1 MEDWR
6 LTGDLHRIRIQGP
19 NGASRELYFRDGTSD
34 FRCIEQIFGARHYS
48 TQHFARNSEL
58 LDFVRLRSA
67 DGRRPL
73 IVDAGANIGASA
85 VFFAMTYPTAKI
97 VAIEPEAKNF
107 ALLRQNTKGLDI
119 ECLNAGL
126 SSSQGR
132 LKVTDPGEEEW
143 GFRTEATH
151 DDSGIPSV
159 TIGDIYRQQCRS
171 GPAFPFIVK
180 IDIEGAEADVFA
192 RDTDWVNSTPMVI
205 IELHD
210 SLMPKQ
216 GTAAGFLKCIAGLPR
231 DFISVNENVFSIAHA
246 FE

>member
-1 MEDWR
+1 
-6 LTGDLHRIRIQGP
+6 LTGELHRIRLQAP
-19 NGASRELYFRDGTSD
+19 NGAFRDLYFRDGTSD

-48 TQHFARNSEL
+48 TQDFRRNSEL
-58 LDFVRLRSA
+58 LEFVRLRSA
-67 DGRRPL
+67 DGSRPL

-97 VAIEPEAKNF
+97 IAIEPEAKNF
-107 ALLRQNTKGLDI
+107 ALLLQNTKGLDV

-126 SSSQGR
+126 SSSPGR

-151 DDSGIPSV
+151 EEAGIPSV
-159 TIGDIYRQQCRS
+159 TISDIYGQQCRP
-171 GPAFPFIVK
+171 GAAFPFIVK

-192 RDTDWVNSTPMVI
+192 RDTDWFNKTPMVI

-216 GTAAGFLKCIAGLPR
+216 GTAAGFLKCIAGQPR

-246 FE
+246 LE